1 MMEAI
6 QEGRGHSG
14 LYLLL
19 LKAEAC
25 FHPRPRSGPA
35 SWQLYPAHDGR
46 NARRTKGKRESFKK
60 RWGRTEWRG
69 GGQVLKGGCYSFLS
83 TSLSW
88 FGLFSVSFALYCCVA
103 PPSLTWL
110 FLIQIAGCK
119 STCLEN
125 TVAFLSFK
133 HAIRHR
139 ARTLASVVARSPEL
153 CPAFLTVDKRRLIN
167 FTPSFQK

>member
-1 MMEAI
+1 MMATI
-6 QEGRGHSG
+6 QEGRGHSD

-25 FHPRPRSGPA
+25 FHPHPRSGPA

-46 NARRTKGKRESFKK
+46 NARRTKGKRESLKK
-60 RWGRTEWRG
+60 RWGRPGW
-69 GGQVLKGGCYSFLS
+69 GGQVLKGGFCSFLS

-88 FGLFSVSFALYCCVA
+88 LGLISVSFALYCCVA
-103 PPSLTWL
+103 PPPLTSLT
-110 FLIQIAGCK
+110 FLIQIAGCE

-125 TVAFLSFK
+125 TVTFLSFK
-133 HAIRHR
+133 HAIRHH
-139 ARTLASVVARSPEL
+139 AWTLASVVVRSPEL
-153 CPAFLTVDKRRLIN
+153 CPAFLTADKRCLIN